1 MIAWVGLL
9 AVMVSGCQNKTSKS
23 DSSFDQ
29 SKQQDIQSSNS
40 TKTKAENKDLQKF
53 STSFTDLFDT
63 ATQVIGFTDS
73 QEEFDHYADLIYQT
87 MWEYHQL
94 FDIYHLYDGI
104 NNIKT
109 INDNAG
115 KQPVQ
120 VDDRLIDMLDQAIE
134 AEQTM
139 KGKMNIAFGSVL
151 SVWHDYREQG
161 LADPNKAVLP
171 PVEELKKKAEYA
183 DLSKVVIDHQKKTA
197 FLPDK
202 EMKLDVGA
210 IAKGYATEKTAQMI
224 EEAGLTQAML
234 SVGGNIRV
242 IGRKIGEQGEEL
254 PWSVGI
260 QNPDI
265 SAVEPTVKVL
275 ALQGKQSLVT
285 SGIYERFFTVNGKNY
300 HHIIDPETLF
310 PSERYLSVSI
320 VCEDSGLADALST
333 ALFNME
339 LSEGQE
345 LISSLD
351 GVEACWILP
360 NNTIEVSDGFSKF
373 EK

>member
-1 MIAWVGLL
+1 MFNKSIKYLMIAGVLCL
-9 AVMVSGCQNKTSKS
+9 AVSGCGMG
-23 DSSFDQ
+23 
-29 SKQQDIQSSNS
+29 S
-40 TKTKAENKDLQKF
+40 TKEKTVSKPKEEHIQQKEVQKF

-73 QEEFDHYADLIYQT
+73 QESFDRYADMIYRS

-94 FDIYHLYDGI
+94 YDIYHSYEGI
-104 NNIKT
+104 NNMKT

-120 VDDRLIDMLDQAIE
+120 VDDRIIDLLDQAIK
-134 AEQTM
+134 AEQITR
-139 KGKMNIAFGSVL
+139 GKMNIAFGPVL

-161 LADPNKAVLP
+161 QADPTKASLP
-171 PVEELKKKAEYA
+171 TIEELKEKEQHV
-183 DLSKVVIDHQKKTA
+183 DLSKLVIDHEKKTV
-197 FLPDK
+197 FLP
-202 EMKLDVGA
+202 ESQMRLDVGA

-234 SVGGNIRV
+234 SVGGNVRV
-242 IGRKIGEQGEEL
+242 IGTKVGENGEAL

-260 QNPDI
+260 QNPDLT
-265 SAVEPTVKVL
+265 ATEATVKIL
-275 ALQGKQSLVT
+275 SLEGRQSLVT

-300 HHIIDPETLF
+300 HHIIDPDSLF

-320 VCEDSGLADALST
+320 ICEDSGLADALST

-339 LSEGQE
+339 LSEGKE
-345 LISSLD
+345 VIRSLE

-360 NNTIEVSDGFSKF
+360 DGSIEVSDGFTKL